1 MKKITSQAGV
11 SYYKKKLGGEVLF
24 LVFSDDMQWCR
35 ENLQH
40 PSVVFAGDRYT
51 LETRNLFDF
60 LLTKLLTI

>member
-1 MKKITSQAGV
+1 MKKIRSQAGV

-40 PSVVFAGDRYT
+40 PSVVFAGDRKQKSFRPSFD
-51 LETRNLFDF
+51 EAFDNL
-60 LLTKLLTI
+60 I